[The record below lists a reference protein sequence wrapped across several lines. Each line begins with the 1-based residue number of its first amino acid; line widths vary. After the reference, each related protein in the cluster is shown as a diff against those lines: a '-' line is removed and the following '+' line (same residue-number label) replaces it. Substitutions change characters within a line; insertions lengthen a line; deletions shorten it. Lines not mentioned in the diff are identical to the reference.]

1 MRRLALIALAPL
13 ALATP
18 AFAQQ
23 ADPHAGHHGHGAP
36 QSSPTHGA
44 GSPGADP
51 LSPSG
56 TAPPG
61 GEHLDPHA
69 GHAMPAAP
77 ADPHA
82 GHAMPQAPADPHA
95 GHAMSADPHAG
106 HDMPAP
112 APAPPPPR
120 DHAADTV
127 WSPREMAAARAQLR
141 AEHGDIRWPQVIV
154 ETLEARPS
162 SDGDGYAWD
171 GEVSYGG
178 DINRFV
184 LASEGEGLSGER
196 PEHFEVQAL
205 WRRAVSPY
213 FNLRAGVRQDFEPRP
228 RRTYATVGIEGVSP
242 YWVELSA
249 AAFLSDEGKVSARV
263 EASTDFRLTQRLV
276 LQPSAEVNLAAE
288 DDEAVGVGSGLSDIE
303 LGLRLRYHL
312 TPAFAPYVGV
322 VHERAFGGTADH
334 ARAHGEDVRET
345 RAVIGLH
352 AMF

>member
-18 AFAQQ
+18 ALAQQ

-36 QSSPTHGA
+36 A
-44 GSPGADP
+44 
-51 LSPSG
+51 
-56 TAPPG
+56 
-61 GEHLDPHA
+61 DPHA
-69 GHAMPAAP
+69 GHVMPTPPADPHAGRAMPAAP

-95 GHAMSADPHAG
+95 GHHGHATPADPHAG
-106 HDMPAP
+106 HDMPP
-112 APAPPPPR
+112 PSAPAPPPPG

-127 WSPREMAAARAQLR
+127 WSPQEMAAARAQLR
-141 AEHGDIRWPQVIV
+141 AEHGDIRWPQVVV

-184 LASEGEGLSGER
+184 LASEGEGRSGER

-228 RRTYATVGIEGVSP
+228 RRTYATLGVEGVSP

-249 AAFLSDEGKVSARV
+249 AAFLSDAGKLSARL

-276 LQPSAEVNLAAE
+276 LQPSAEVNLAAQ
-288 DDEAVGVGSGLSDIE
+288 DDEAIGVGSGLSDLE

-322 VHERAFGGTADH
+322 VHERAVGGTADH
-334 ARAHGEDVRET
+334 ARAHGEDVRDT
-345 RAVIGLH
+345 RAVIGLQ